1 MKAVSLLQV
10 AAHADGRT
18 EVVEGDCLLL
28 EHVFGQRPADA
39 AKVGRGRGGGG
50 GGGAGGFMRGGRT
63 QKPRRAHPPPPQ
75 VRARVLDAIGADP
88 GLVQAELVLL
98 ALYGRAARAL
108 SGGAGAEPPADVAR
122 DAADVRDLV
131 RLRHASL
138 TATLD
143 AGFPELRSSVWLSSS
158 AARAAAQALA
168 PPLEEARDKAADL
181 LREAT
186 LMLTCLEAG
195 RPGVLERVLPKRAKQ
210 YAKGVA
216 ERA

>member
-1 MKAVSLLQV
+1 M
-10 AAHADGRT
+10 
-18 EVVEGDCLLL
+18 
-28 EHVFGQRPADA
+28 
-39 AKVGRGRGGGG
+39 
-50 GGGAGGFMRGGRT
+50 
-63 QKPRRAHPPPPQ
+63 
-75 VRARVLDAIGADP
+75 
-88 GLVQAELVLL
+88 
-98 ALYGRAARAL
+98 

>member
-39 AKVGRGRGGGG
+39 AKVGRGRGGW

>member
-1 MKAVSLLQV
+1 M
-10 AAHADGRT
+10 GRW
-18 EVVEGDCLLL
+18 
-28 EHVFGQRPADA
+28 
-39 AKVGRGRGGGG
+39 
-50 GGGAGGFMRGGRT
+50 GGRVHA
-63 QKPRRAHPPPPQ
+63 RRANPETAARSPSPPPQ